1 MKRKTANLEFPEQG
15 LLDLDEPGVVLA
27 QVQTAQLATLVG
39 ALLIEIAAALAAGEE
54 GDEQDHR

>member
-1 MKRKTANLEFPEQG
+1 MKRKTANLEFPEPE
-15 LLDLDEPGVVLA
+15 LFDLDEPGVVLA

-39 ALLIEIAAALAAGEE
+39 ALLIEIAAALAAGDE

>member
-1 MKRKTANLEFPEQG
+1 MKRKTANLEFPEQA
-15 LLDLDEPGVVLA
+15 LFDLDEPSVVLA
-27 QVQTAQLATLVG
+27 QVQTARLATLVG

>member
-1 MKRKTANLEFPEQG
+1 MKRKTANLECPEQG

>member
-15 LLDLDEPGVVLA
+15 LFDLDEPSVVLA

>member
-15 LLDLDEPGVVLA
+15 LLYLDEPSLVLA

-39 ALLIEIAAALAAGEE
+39 ALFIEIAAALAAGEE

>member
-15 LLDLDEPGVVLA
+15 LLDLDEPGVVLV

>member
-1 MKRKTANLEFPEQG
+1 MKRKTANLEFPEHG